1 VSSITLIGAAL
12 ALAALL
18 VTSYVLVVTGALTL
32 DTGVGRRIR
41 PLGPLRVSIAAPRE
55 AVFDALALPYLSPTP
70 PRAIR
75 EKVTVLERGAD
86 MVLAAHRTRVG
97 LLTATTV
104 ESVVFD
110 RPDSISFRL
119 VRGPVPHVVE
129 RFELSGRVGTTEL
142 VYTGELGADFW
153 LLGRAWAAMVARSWV
168 RAVSGSMATVQES
181 TERSAVRATARSR
194 L

>member
-1 VSSITLIGAAL
+1 MTTVWVVIAAL

-18 VTSYVLVVTGALTL
+18 LGSAVLVVTGALML
-32 DTGVGRRIR
+32 DTGVGRRTR

-55 AVFDALALPYLSPTP
+55 AVFEALALPYLAPNP
-70 PRAIR
+70 PRALR
-75 EKVTVLERGAD
+75 DKVTVLERGAD

-97 LLTATTV
+97 ILTATTV

-129 RFELSGRVGTTEL
+129 RFELGERDGKTEL

-168 RAVSGSMATVQES
+168 RAVSGSLATVQES
-181 TERSAVRATARSR
+181 TERSALRAAARSR
-194 L
+194 A